1 MENQTTQANGL
12 PIPVS
17 KIKEG
22 FNYRR
27 RYDPAKM
34 TSLQASIKAQGL
46 IQPVVVRKLDDD
58 GYQLIAGGR
67 RYRAYVAEFGEQ
79 SEIPAIVR
87 VLTDAEATAAMIAEN
102 NEREDPSVIE
112 DAEGA
117 ARMLGLCKGDR
128 EEAARR
134 LGWSRNKLDRRLAIM
149 NAIDEVRNAYL
160 EDKILVGHVEIL
172 ASLRKD
178 VQGKVIGAIL
188 SAPNTPT
195 VEQLKAMAEQA
206 LLSLEAAIFDRAD
219 CNGCQYN
226 TGYQQSMFETSF
238 EGSRCTNKEC
248 FVQKTE
254 QELEKRRDALTES
267 YQVVRIV
274 RPGDDKTVLPLRA
287 EGPRG
292 VGENQALACRT
303 CADFG
308 ACVSAVP
315 EKLGNVY
322 KDVCFNKTCNDEKV
336 AAHAKTLKQEQA
348 GTSDAASNAQTQQA
362 APRPGESPQGKTAS
376 VKAETP
382 ASAPSPTKA
391 PAANSVRSAVVE
403 YREGIWRAIFSRA
416 ATKLTPVQS
425 RALLV
430 ALTLNRS
437 SDLDGR
443 AASVAIS
450 EALGV
455 DDIKATSDSKGLLTA
470 LLGLEQQQL
479 ASALQL
485 LPANVSKTMPIREI
499 TAYLDVLD
507 VRIENFWK
515 LNENFLNILTKVEID
530 AVCTEIGLADAA
542 GKHYDK
548 LKNGSKADLVKG
560 ILKVEGF
567 EYVGAIPALM
577 RWNAA

>member
-1 MENQTTQANGL
+1 MENQNMQASGL

-17 KIKEG
+17 KIREG

-34 TSLQASIKAQGL
+34 SSLQASIKSQGL

-58 GYQLIAGGR
+58 DYQLIAGGR

-79 SEIPAIVR
+79 AEIPAIVR

-134 LGWSRNKLDRRLAIM
+134 LGWNRNKLDRRLAIM

-172 ASLRKD
+172 AALRKD
-178 VQGKVIGAIL
+178 VQAKVITAIL
-188 SAPNTPT
+188 TAPSVPT

-206 LLSLEAAIFDRAD
+206 LLSLEAAIFARDD
-219 CNGCQYN
+219 CNGCHFN
-226 TGYQQSMFETSF
+226 TGYQRSMFDNSF

-248 FVQKTE
+248 FNQKTE
-254 QELEKRRDALTES
+254 EELEKRRAALAES

-292 VGENQALACRT
+292 VGEEQALACRT
-303 CADFG
+303 CAEFG

-336 AAHAKTLKQEQA
+336 AAQAKALKDLQ
-348 GTSDAASNAQTQQA
+348 
-362 APRPGESPQGKTAS
+362 SPP
-376 VKAETP
+376 VETPP
-382 ASAPSPTKA
+382 ASAPANPAAAPTSNAVASKAAPTGGTKTEKA
-391 PAANSVRSAVVE
+391 PSANTVRGPVVE
-403 YREGIWRAIFSRA
+403 YREGIWRAIFARA
-416 ATKLTPVQS
+416 ATKLTPIQS
-425 RALLV
+425 RALLL
-430 ALTLNRS
+430 ALTLTRS

-443 AASVAIS
+443 GASAAIA
-450 EALGV
+450 EALG
-455 DDIKATSDSKGLLTA
+455 ISEIRSLTNPEA
-470 LLGLEQQQL
+470 VLRTLVGLEQQQL

-499 TAYLDVLD
+499 TAYLNVLD
-507 VRIENFWK
+507 VRIENYWK

-530 AVCTEIGLADAA
+530 AVCIEVGLADAA
-542 GKHYDK
+542 GKHYDR
-548 LKNGSKADLVKG
+548 LKNGPKGDFVKG
-560 ILKVEGF
+560 VLKVEGF
-567 EYVGAIPALM
+567 DYLGAIPALM
-577 RWNAA
+577 RWSAA

>member
-1 MENQTTQANGL
+1 MENQTTQASGL

-34 TSLQASIKAQGL
+34 SSLQASIKAQGL
-46 IQPVVVRKLDDD
+46 IQPVVVRKLDNDD
-58 GYQLIAGGR
+58 YQLIAGGR

-102 NEREDPSVIE
+102 NEREDPSIIE

-134 LGWSRNKLDRRLAIM
+134 LGWNRNKLDRRLAIM

-160 EDKILVGHVEIL
+160 EDKLLVGHVEIL
-172 ASLRKD
+172 AALRKD
-178 VQGKVIGAIL
+178 VQAKVITAIL
-188 SAPNTPT
+188 TAPSVPT

-206 LLSLEAAIFDRAD
+206 LLSLEAAIFDRGA
-219 CNGCQYN
+219 CNGCHFN
-226 TGYQQSMFETSF
+226 TGYQKSMFETSF

-248 FVQKTE
+248 FNQKTE
-254 QELEKRRDALTES
+254 EELETRRVALAES

-292 VGENQALACRT
+292 VGEEQALACRT
-303 CADFG
+303 CAEFG

-336 AAHAKTLKQEQA
+336 AACVFHA
-348 GTSDAASNAQTQQA
+348 
-362 APRPGESPQGKTAS
+362 
-376 VKAETP
+376 
-382 ASAPSPTKA
+382 
-391 PAANSVRSAVVE
+391 
-403 YREGIWRAIFSRA
+403 
-416 ATKLTPVQS
+416 
-425 RALLV
+425 
-430 ALTLNRS
+430 
-437 SDLDGR
+437 
-443 AASVAIS
+443 
-450 EALGV
+450 
-455 DDIKATSDSKGLLTA
+455 
-470 LLGLEQQQL
+470 
-479 ASALQL
+479 
-485 LPANVSKTMPIREI
+485 M
-499 TAYLDVLD
+499 
-507 VRIENFWK
+507 
-515 LNENFLNILTKVEID
+515 
-530 AVCTEIGLADAA
+530 ADT
-542 GKHYDK
+542 
-548 LKNGSKADLVKG
+548 
-560 ILKVEGF
+560 
-567 EYVGAIPALM
+567 IPC
-577 RWNAA
+577 

>member
-1 MENQTTQANGL
+1 MENQTTQASGL

-34 TSLQASIKAQGL
+34 SSLQASIKAQGL
-46 IQPVVVRKLDDD
+46 IQPVVVRKLDSDD
-58 GYQLIAGGR
+58 YQLIAGGR

-79 SEIPAIVR
+79 AEIPAIVR
-87 VLTDAEATAAMIAEN
+87 VLSDAEATAAMIAEN
-102 NEREDPSVIE
+102 NERENPSIIE

-134 LGWSRNKLDRRLAIM
+134 LGWNRNKLDRRLAIM

-160 EDKILVGHVEIL
+160 EDKLLVGHVEIL
-172 ASLRKD
+172 AALRKD
-178 VQGKVIGAIL
+178 VQSKVIAAIL
-188 SAPNTPT
+188 AAPSIPT
-195 VEQLKAMAEQA
+195 VEQLKSMAEQA
-206 LLSLEAAIFDRAD
+206 LLSLEAAIFDRDA
-219 CNGCQYN
+219 CNGCHFN
-226 TGYQQSMFETSF
+226 TGYQKSMFETSF

-248 FVQKTE
+248 FNQKTE
-254 QELEKRRDALTES
+254 EELETRRVALAES

-292 VGENQALACRT
+292 VGEEQALACRT
-303 CADFG
+303 CAEFG

-336 AAHAKTLKQEQA
+336 AAHAKTLKDMQ
-348 GTSDAASNAQTQQA
+348 SPPVQTQPA
-362 APRPGESPQGKTAS
+362 NA
-376 VKAETP
+376 P
-382 ASAPSPTKA
+382 ASQNGEVGRQAPVANAATGPSTTRPAKA
-391 PAANSVRSAVVE
+391 PAANTVRSAVVE
-403 YREGIWRAIFSRA
+403 YREGIWRAIFARA
-416 ATKLTPVQS
+416 ATKLNPIQN

-437 SDLDGR
+437 GDLDGR
-443 AASVAIS
+443 AASAAIG
-450 EALGV
+450 EALGI
-455 DDIKATSDSKGLLTA
+455 DQIKVTSNPKGLLTT
-470 LLGLEQQQL
+470 LIGLEQQQL

-507 VRIENFWK
+507 VRIENYWK